1 MGWLIALAV
10 LIGLAWLPIGADLRY
25 DDRGFRLSVEVL
37 KIPVWRRPG
46 KQKLPKLPKLEKEKP
61 VPEEPPEKFEK
72 RSEPAKTRKSIK
84 APEQTPSAAA
94 PKPQKGGSVKDFLP
108 LIRLGLELLDSFR
121 KKLRVDC
128 LELNLILAG
137 DDPCDLAMNYGRAW
151 AALGNLIP
159 KLEQYFVIKKRN
171 LEVQCDF
178 QAEEITV
185 NAHCV
190 LTVTLGRVL
199 ALAAVYG
206 VRGLKEFL
214 HLRKGGVQL

>member
-10 LIGLAWLPIGADLRY
+10 LVGLAWLPIGADLRY
-25 DDRGFRLSVEVL
+25 DDRGFRFSAEVL
-37 KIPVWRRPG
+37 GLPVWRWPG
-46 KQKLPKLPKLEKEKP
+46 KKKLPKPEKEKA
-61 VPEEPPEKFEK
+61 VKEEKPEKPKKSPKKQKKSTEA
-72 RSEPAKTRKSIK
+72 PKT
-84 APEQTPSAAA
+84 EAA
-94 PKPQKGGSVKDFLP
+94 PSQQPPKKGGSLKKFLP
-108 LIRLGLELLDSFR
+108 LIRLGLDLLDSFR
-121 KKLRVDC
+121 QKLRVDE

-137 DDPCDLAMNYGRAW
+137 DDPCDLALNYGRAW